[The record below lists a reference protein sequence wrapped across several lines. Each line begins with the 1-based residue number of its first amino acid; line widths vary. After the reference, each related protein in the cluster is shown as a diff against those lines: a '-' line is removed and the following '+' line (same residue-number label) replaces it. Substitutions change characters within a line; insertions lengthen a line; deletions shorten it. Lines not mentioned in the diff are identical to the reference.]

1 MQAVRASLARE
12 ETVWV
17 GSRTRGAG
25 GGGIL
30 SVYPV
35 VRLTPSLLP
44 TPYYKDFSRL
54 FRALT
59 PPGWRRCI
67 LGGEAAEGEAL
78 CLSLP
83 LLLTTPFS
91 MNDVDERRSGP
102 HTHTRDTAH
111 GRSHSQ
117 IHGFTD
123 VRRGA
128 QDQGSASK
136 RRTLVYTG
144 YGR

>member
-59 PPGWRRCI
+59 PPGWRDGAVAFSI
-67 LGGEAAEGEAL
+67 LANLGGEAAEAL
-78 CLSLP
+78 CLS
-83 LLLTTPFS
+83 
-91 MNDVDERRSGP
+91 
-102 HTHTRDTAH
+102 TRITY
-111 GRSHSQ
+111 HS
-117 IHGFTD
+117 ILHE
-123 VRRGA
+123 
-128 QDQGSASK
+128 
-136 RRTLVYTG
+136 
-144 YGR
+144 